1 MAIIK
6 NQAEREIDELH
17 KVEARIR
24 RSERR
29 EHIHR
34 IIIAGLAVI
43 AAVAVFTGHCCPKHK
58 RIF

>member
-6 NQAEREIDELH
+6 NQAEREINELQ

-29 EHIHR
+29 ERIHR
-34 IIIAGLAVI
+34 IIIAGLAVV
-43 AAVAVFTGHCCPKHK
+43 AAVAVFTGHYCPKHK
-58 RIF
+58 HIF